1 MPKKKEQS
9 LSQDTLTNPQFSDS
23 VVENLKEILD
33 SEDNIFDIPQWFLD
47 TGNYGL
53 NYIISGRLDGGYR
66 SGLVT
71 ELFGDP
77 STGKTLLMMVAVANI
92 QKLGGIAIV
101 NDVERRWDW
110 EFAHQHGVDVE
121 SVIKAYPETVE
132 EFNTHT
138 DKILEYILD
147 EYDQPPKM
155 LYILDSAAALS
166 TEWEMETKGNK
177 EDQGKR
183 AKALKASMR
192 TLPKKLARAG
202 GILIVSNHLIAD
214 KNIKY
219 GSNQVTPGGKG
230 ITFQASIRLE
240 GKKPT
245 MLMLEGKQRPI
256 GATLHMKCM
265 KTSVCPPFGEVN
277 IDVLWTKGVSKY
289 SGLLEIATDLGI
301 VKQGGGWY
309 EYADKKWRGSQI
321 AKIVAETDFMQNEKW
336 NTPYFLEEQ
345 DDS

>member
-1 MPKKKEQS
+1 MNHQSSDLVAQRLKK
-9 LSQDTLTNPQFSDS
+9 
-23 VVENLKEILD
+23 ILD
-33 SEDNIFDIPQWFLD
+33 SEDNIFDVPHWFLD
-47 TGNYGL
+47 TGNCGL

-77 STGKTLLMMVAVANI
+77 STGKTLLMMVAVANV

-110 EFAHQHGVDVE
+110 DFAKQHGVNVDQ
-121 SVIKAYPETVE
+121 VIKAYPETVE

-138 DKILEYILD
+138 KTILEYMLD
-147 EYDQPPKM
+147 EYAQPPKT
-155 LYILDSAAALS
+155 LIILDSAAALS
-166 TEWEMETKGNK
+166 TEWEMESGGTK

-192 TLPKKLARAG
+192 TMPKLISRAG

-219 GSNQVTPGGKG
+219 GPNQVTPGGKG

-240 GKKPT
+240 GKRPT
-245 MLMLEGKQRPI
+245 MIMLEGKQRPI

-277 IDVLWTKGVSKY
+277 IDVLWTRGVNRY
-289 SGLLEIATDLGI
+289 SGLMEIATDLGI
-301 VKQGGGWY
+301 LTQSGGWY
-309 EYADKKWRGSQI
+309 EYADKKWRASQV
-321 AKIVAETDFMQNEKW
+321 AKIVAETDFLNDEKW
-336 NTPYFLEEQ
+336 KTPYFLE
-345 DDS
+345 DSDTE